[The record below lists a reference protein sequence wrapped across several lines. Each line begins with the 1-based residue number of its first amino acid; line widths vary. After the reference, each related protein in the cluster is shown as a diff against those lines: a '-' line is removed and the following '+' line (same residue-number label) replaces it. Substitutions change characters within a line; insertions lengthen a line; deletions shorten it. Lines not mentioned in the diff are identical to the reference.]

1 MSKAT
6 MHNSVAGP
14 ELTEADLALVSGGTP
29 SLSYGGAVFT
39 YTPQSGGGG
48 EGPETVTIWGI
59 VMTVPQPK

>member
-1 MSKAT
+1 MSKTNDTSNGAAAT
-6 MHNSVAGP
+6 SER

-48 EGPETVTIWGI
+48 EGPETVTIRYGASL
-59 VMTVPQPK
+59 